1 MRRTRFVQCIY
12 VTLCRYRSSKAAED
26 FASCNRIRSMFRPI
40 MRFNQCIIVTLCS
53 MFGSIM
59 QSYKEEYYWWEVVA
73 ISRRFLICACAALLS
88 PRVDA
93 LTLTIFVILSASLLL
108 HVRAAP
114 FLFPL
119 NNSLETANLATVMFN
134 YLAGILF
141 SSNLLDNFDG
151 MDVFV
156 VCVNAIAIVLMVIAA
171 FWVWKFAPDLSQ
183 KLGVSQALLVP
194 TVISKIVRTL
204 SVSHRSSAS
213 ATDMKPP
220 SAASSASP
228 PPPDSN
234 LDVVVPSDAL
244 PHRVEH
250 ALHLPQLPPLPASS
264 SLPALPEN
272 YVVLHVV

>member
-1 MRRTRFVQCIY
+1 
-12 VTLCRYRSSKAAED
+12 
-26 FASCNRIRSMFRPI
+26 
-40 MRFNQCIIVTLCS
+40 

-59 QSYKEEYYWWEVVA
+59 QSYKEDYYWWEVVA

-93 LTLTIFVILSASLLL
+93 LTLSIFVILSASLVV

-119 NNSLETANLATVMFN
+119 NNTLETANLTTVMFN

-156 VCVNAIAIVLMVIAA
+156 VCVNAVAIVLMIIAA
-171 FWVWKFAPDLSQ
+171 FWVWKFAPEMSK

-204 SVSHRSSAS
+204 SVVHRNSSA
-213 ATDMKPP
+213 AIDMQPP
-220 SAASSASP
+220 STSAAAAAPAPQPGSN
-228 PPPDSN
+228 PD
-234 LDVVVPSDAL
+234 DTPPSDVL
-244 PHRVEH
+244 PHRVEPV
-250 ALHLPQLPPLPASS
+250 LHLPQLPPLPAT
-264 SLPALPEN
+264 LPALPEN
-272 YVVLHVV
+272 HVVLHVV

>member
-1 MRRTRFVQCIY
+1 VQPHTLHVRLHHAVVQGRVLLVGGSGHQQAHPPLFPHYVY
-12 VTLCRYRSSKAAED
+12 VTL
-26 FASCNRIRSMFRPI
+26 
-40 MRFNQCIIVTLCS
+40 
-53 MFGSIM
+53 
-59 QSYKEEYYWWEVVA
+59 
-73 ISRRFLICACAALLS
+73 SRRFLICACAALLS

-93 LTLTIFVILSASLLL
+93 LTLSIFVILSASLVV

-151 MDVFV
+151 MDAFV
-156 VCVNAIAIVLMVIAA
+156 VCVNAIAIVLMIIAA

-204 SVSHRSSAS
+204 SVHHRPSSA
-213 ATDMKPP
+213 AIDTRPP
-220 SAASSASP
+220 SAAAP
-228 PPPDSN
+228 APQPQPVSN
-234 LDVVVPSDAL
+234 LDDAPPSGVL
-244 PHRVEH
+244 PHRVEPVP
-250 ALHLPQLPPLPASS
+250 ALHLPQLPPLPA
-264 SLPALPEN
+264 LPEN
-272 YVVLHVV
+272 HVVLHVV